1 VEFGVR
7 LFHFLSTESEKKLV
21 TARSSNMVGSGLH
34 SSTGANPAVLS
45 SRRYDSVVFALIALT
60 FTTGL
65 IDAVSYLGLGRVFTA
80 NMTGNVVLLGFA
92 AAGLPGLSVTRSL
105 VSLGGFLVGA
115 AVGGKLGSTMAS
127 SARRRW
133 LLSAAFTEAAL
144 VFAAALAA
152 LGFDIDSG
160 TPVNRLYAVIALT
173 AVAMGLRN
181 ATVRRLAV
189 PDLTTT
195 VLTLTLTGLA
205 ADSSLAGGNNPRSL
219 RRIFS
224 VVAMFGGAAIG
235 AILLRHGLALPL
247 VIAGVGVL
255 GASVACAHTEALSE
269 AQ

>member
-1 VEFGVR
+1 MTAK
-7 LFHFLSTESEKKLV
+7 SAESLD
-21 TARSSNMVGSGLH
+21 SGLERER
-34 SSTGANPAVLS
+34 STKLTVASRPAH
-45 SRRYDSVVFALIALT
+45 YDSLVVALIALT

-92 AAGLPGLSVTRSL
+92 AVGVPGLSVTRSL
-105 VSLGGFLVGA
+105 IALGGFLVGA
-115 AVGGKLGSTMAS
+115 AFGGRLGTVMAT
-127 SARRRW
+127 ATRRQW
-133 LLSAAFTEAAL
+133 LLSAAVTEAGL
-144 VFAAALAA
+144 IFAAALVS
-152 LGFDIDSG
+152 LGFDIDSA
-160 TPVNRLYAVIALT
+160 TPANRLYAVIVLT

-235 AILLRHGLALPL
+235 AILLRYGLALP
-247 VIAGVGVL
+247 VVVASVCVL
-255 GASVACAHTEALSE
+255 GATVACAHTEVLSE

>member
-1 VEFGVR
+1 M
-7 LFHFLSTESEKKLV
+7 
-21 TARSSNMVGSGLH
+21 TARSAESFDARLDQER
-34 SSTGANPAVLS
+34 GAKLTVASRPAHYSL
-45 SRRYDSVVFALIALT
+45 VVALITLT

-92 AAGLPGLSVTRSL
+92 VVGVPGLSVTRSL
-105 VSLGGFLVGA
+105 IALGGFLVGA
-115 AVGGKLGSTMAS
+115 ACGGRLGSVMA
-127 SARRRW
+127 AATRRRW
-133 LLSAAFTEAAL
+133 LLGAAVAEAGL
-144 VFAAALAA
+144 IFAAALAS
-152 LGFDIDSG
+152 LGFDIDSA
-160 TPVNRLYAVIALT
+160 TPANRLYAVIILT
-173 AVAMGLRN
+173 ALAMGLRN
-181 ATVRRLAV
+181 ATARRLAV

-235 AILLRHGLALPL
+235 AILLRYGLALPL
-247 VIAGVGVL
+247 VVAGVGVL
-255 GASVACAHTEALSE
+255 GATVACACTEASHE

>member
-1 VEFGVR
+1 MTTK
-7 LFHFLSTESEKKLV
+7 SAESLD
-21 TARSSNMVGSGLH
+21 SGLERERGTKLTVA
-34 SSTGANPAVLS
+34 SRPAQ
-45 SRRYDSVVFALIALT
+45 YDSLIVALIALT

-92 AAGLPGLSVTRSL
+92 AVGVPGLSVTRSL
-105 VSLGGFLVGA
+105 IALGGFLVGA
-115 AVGGKLGSTMAS
+115 ALGGRLGTVLAS
-127 SARRRW
+127 ATRRRW
-133 LLSAAFTEAAL
+133 FLTASVAEAAL
-144 VFAAALAA
+144 IFAAALAS
-152 LGFDIDSG
+152 LGFDIDSE
-160 TPVNRLYAVIALT
+160 TPANRLYAVIILT
-173 AVAMGLRN
+173 AIAMGLRN

-235 AILLRHGLALPL
+235 AILLRYGLALPL
-247 VIAGVGVL
+247 VVAGVCEL
-255 GASVACAHTEALSE
+255 GATVACAHTEALSE
-269 AQ
+269 PQ

>member
-1 VEFGVR
+1 MTAK
-7 LFHFLSTESEKKLV
+7 SAESLD
-21 TARSSNMVGSGLH
+21 SGLEREH
-34 SSTGANPAVLS
+34 STKLTVASRPAHYNSL
-45 SRRYDSVVFALIALT
+45 VVALIALN

-92 AAGLPGLSVTRSL
+92 AVGVPGLSVTRSL
-105 VSLGGFLVGA
+105 IALGGFLVGA
-115 AVGGKLGSTMAS
+115 ALGGRLGTVMAS
-127 SARRRW
+127 TTGRRW
-133 LLSAAFTEAAL
+133 LLTAAVAEAAFI
-144 VFAAALAA
+144 FAAALAS
-152 LGFDIDSG
+152 LGFDIASV
-160 TPVNRLYAVIALT
+160 TPVSRLYAVIILT

-205 ADSSLAGGNNPRSL
+205 ADSSLAGGTNPRSL

-235 AILLRHGLALPL
+235 AILLRYGLALPL
-247 VIAGVGVL
+247 VVAGVCVL
-255 GASVACAHTEALSE
+255 GATVACAHTEALRE

>member
-1 VEFGVR
+1 MTTK
-7 LFHFLSTESEKKLV
+7 SAESLD
-21 TARSSNMVGSGLH
+21 SGLERERGTKLTVA
-34 SSTGANPAVLS
+34 SRPAQ
-45 SRRYDSVVFALIALT
+45 YDSLIVALIALT

-92 AAGLPGLSVTRSL
+92 AVGVPGLSVTRSL
-105 VSLGGFLVGA
+105 IALGGFLVGA
-115 AVGGKLGSTMAS
+115 ALGGRLGTVLAS
-127 SARRRW
+127 AIRRRW
-133 LLSAAFTEAAL
+133 FLTASVAEAAL
-144 VFAAALAA
+144 IFAAALAS
-152 LGFDIDSG
+152 LGFDIDSE
-160 TPVNRLYAVIALT
+160 TPANRLYAVIILT
-173 AVAMGLRN
+173 AIAMGLRN

-205 ADSSLAGGNNPRSL
+205 ADSSFAGGDNPRSL

-235 AILLRHGLALPL
+235 AILLRYGLALPL
-247 VIAGVGVL
+247 VVAGVCEL
-255 GASVACAHTEALSE
+255 GATVACAHTEALSE